1 MGAPRLSL
9 SQMFEIERQ
18 KNGILSLVPKIEG
31 FVQATLRE
39 LPFCSR
45 CGHRMRLPETE
56 PRVFTCD
63 HCGHTDT
70 RPGPIVKQVAQHNV
84 ITDVFYEFMLAGVPF
99 TNVYMYISNDD
110 QMHARKTAWF
120 NTYADSGMSA
130 SLSASIDYA
139 NKIWTWTNTYSAP
152 TAPGRYV
159 RWVGLATVG
168 AYGAGSTFY
177 TYATFEQIMISGTK
191 LTSELYQTNTQTLE
205 IVYKYIFS
213 EAV

>member
-18 KNGILSLVPKIEG
+18 KGGVLSLVPKIEG

-45 CGHRMRLPETE
+45 CGARMWLPEVE

-70 RPGPIVKQVAQHNV
+70 QPGPIVKQVAQHNV
-84 ITDVFYEFMLAGVPF
+84 ITDVFYEFMLGD
-99 TNVYMYISNDD
+99 TNLALVTMYISNDD
-110 QMHARKTAWF
+110 QMHSRKTAWF
-120 NTYADSGMSA
+120 NTYANSGASA
-130 SLSASIDYA
+130 QLSASVDYA
-139 NKIWTWTNTYSAP
+139 NRIWTWTNTYSAP

-159 RWVGLATVG
+159 RWVGLAHIG
-168 AYGAGSTFY
+168 SYGGGSTFY
-177 TYATFEQIMISGTK
+177 TYATFEQIMSSGTK
-191 LTSELYQTNTQTLE
+191 LTSELYQTSTQTLE